1 MGSAARFRIL
11 CRRPIDRFVIPI
23 APSDDSNEITRMS
36 TATTAT
42 GAAPRS
48 ADDSDDSDD
57 LSTILLDGFMAG
69 AVGGLIVALWFLV
82 TDTVAGHPL
91 HTPMLFYTAM
101 FEGPA
106 AVAEGVEFHA
116 GPVAIYSLV
125 HLAAYF
131 LLGSAV
137 FLAARRLSGGARTAV
152 LLALFAVLVVGMYAV
167 TAVVWPPVAAEIP
180 LLSAL
185 GANLLGAG
193 GVAYYLKLRTGR
205 VV

>member
-11 CRRPIDRFVIPI
+11 CRRSIDRFVIPI

-48 ADDSDDSDD
+48 ADDSDD

-116 GPVAIYSLV
+116 GPVAIYSLI
-125 HLAAYF
+125 HLGVYF

-137 FLAARRLSGGARTAV
+137 FLAARRLSDGARTGV
-152 LLALFAVLVVGMYAV
+152 LLLLFVVLVVGMYAV

-185 GANLLGAG
+185 GANLLGAA